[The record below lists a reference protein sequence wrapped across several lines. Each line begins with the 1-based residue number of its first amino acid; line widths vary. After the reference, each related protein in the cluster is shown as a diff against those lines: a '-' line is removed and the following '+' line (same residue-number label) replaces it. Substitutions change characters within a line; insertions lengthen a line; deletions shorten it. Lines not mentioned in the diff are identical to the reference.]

1 MTSRVFLTG
10 VTGFIGRY
18 LMQKWMDSSEVSFH
32 LLARRKHD
40 LSPRERIHQI
50 LAELYSDA
58 DSAHLA
64 GRIEV
69 VEGDVSLDKFGLKD
83 SDYKQLSEKVSHIIH
98 CAAAARFDL
107 ELEEARKI
115 NVKGTENVLA
125 LARECPG
132 LKKIDYI
139 GTAYVA
145 GRRTGIIKED
155 ELDEGQEHN
164 NTYERSKLE
173 AEKLVRESMA
183 ALPITIYRPS
193 IVICD
198 ANTGRVSSHSAF
210 YRVLK
215 MYLQGRLPML
225 PGSPSCLLDL
235 VPVDYMAD
243 AAYLI
248 SQERT
253 SPGKCYHLTA
263 GLNNLT
269 TLEETRELASH
280 YFNRKKFSII
290 APEQF
295 MAYVSQVQESL
306 SDEDRDMIDELKIY
320 LPYLTGQLRFDN
332 SNTLKALSK
341 TGLEVPRV
349 GDYFGQMAEYM
360 MKLNNP

>member
-1 MTSRVFLTG
+1 MTSHVFLTG
-10 VTGFIGRY
+10 VTGFIGRS
-18 LMQKWMDSSEVSFH
+18 LLQKWMDSLEVRFH
-32 LLARRKHD
+32 LLARSKHE
-40 LSPRERIHQI
+40 LSPRVRIKQI
-50 LAELYSDA
+50 LRELYPDA
-58 DSAHLA
+58 DVGHFTQ
-64 GRIEV
+64 RIEV
-69 VEGDVSLDKFGLKD
+69 VEGDVSLDRFGLQD

-107 ELEEARKI
+107 ELEEARQI

-145 GRRTGIIKED
+145 GRRRGVIGED
-155 ELDEGQEHN
+155 ELDEGQQHN
-164 NTYERSKLE
+164 NTYEKSKLE
-173 AEKLVRESMA
+173 AEKLVRGSWSE
-183 ALPITIYRPS
+183 LPITIFRPS

-225 PGSPSCLLDL
+225 PGNPSCLLDL

-243 AAYLI
+243 ATYLI
-248 SQERT
+248 SQERN
-253 SPGKCYHLTA
+253 SSGKCYHLTA

-269 TLEETRELASH
+269 TLEEIGELASH

-320 LPYLTGQLRFDN
+320 LPYLTDQLRFDN
-332 SNTLKALSK
+332 SNTLSALEN
-341 TGLEVPRV
+341 TGLEVPKV
-349 GDYFGQMAEYM
+349 SSYFGRIAEYM